1 MDDILMKSVIE
12 KVEAQENKIGEI
24 EAAIKNIP
32 DNTVGIADV
41 KNAVK
46 SIKEIAE
53 SIAFPIQEM
62 RELSKAIIEVRDRLN
77 RPVTSTVQHHHYIP
91 KIIWLCILLFVSL
104 AVVCTGWYMTADTLT
119 EYKANDTKYRYLKL
133 NSNKSLLDLLFSAD
147 SLFRTDPGLRDSVIQ
162 QEEENQRIF
171 EMLQKAN
178 NMEREAEELKRKATG
193 Q

>member
-53 SIAFPIQEM
+53 SISFPIQEM

-91 KIIWLCILLFVSL
+91 KIIWLCIVLFVSL
-104 AVVCTGWYMTADTLT
+104 AVVCTGWYMTANTLN

-133 NSNKSLLDLLFSAD
+133 NSNKSLLDLLYRTD
-147 SLFRTDPGLRDSVIQ
+147 SLFRTDAGLRDSVIQ

-193 Q
+193 R

>member
-32 DNTVGIADV
+32 DNIVGIADV

-53 SIAFPIQEM
+53 SISFPIQEM
-62 RELSKAIIEVRDRLN
+62 RELSKAIIEVRDQLN

-91 KIIWLCILLFVSL
+91 KIIWLCIVLFVSL
-104 AVVCTGWYMTADTLT
+104 AVVCTGWYMTANTLT
-119 EYKANDTKYRYLKL
+119 EYNANDTKYRYLKL
-133 NSNKSLLDLLFSAD
+133 NSNKSLLDLLYRTD
-147 SLFRTDPGLRDSVIQ
+147 SLFRADAGLRDSVIQ

-193 Q
+193 R

>member
-53 SIAFPIQEM
+53 SISFQIQEM

-91 KIIWLCILLFVSL
+91 KIIWLCIVLFVSL
-104 AVVCTGWYMTADTLT
+104 AVVCTGWYMTANTLT

-133 NSNKSLLDLLFSAD
+133 NSSKSLLDLLYRTD
-147 SLFRTDPGLRDSVIQ
+147 SLFSTDAGLRDSVIQ

-193 Q
+193 R

>member
-1 MDDILMKSVIE
+1 MKSVIE

-53 SIAFPIQEM
+53 SISFPIQEM

-91 KIIWLCILLFVSL
+91 KIIWLCIVLFVSL
-104 AVVCTGWYMTADTLT
+104 AVVCTGWYMTANTLA

-133 NSNKSLLDLLFSAD
+133 NSNKSLLDLLYRTD
-147 SLFRTDPGLRDSVIQ
+147 SLFRTDAGLRDSVIQ
-162 QEEENQRIF
+162 KEEENQRIF

-193 Q
+193 R

>member
-24 EAAIKNIP
+24 EAGIKNIP

-53 SIAFPIQEM
+53 SISFPIQEM

-91 KIIWLCILLFVSL
+91 KIIWLCIVLFVSL
-104 AVVCTGWYMTADTLT
+104 AVVCTGWYMTANTLT

-133 NSNKSLLDLLFSAD
+133 NSNKSLLDLLYRTD
-147 SLFRTDPGLRDSVIQ
+147 SLFRTDAGLRDSVIQ

-193 Q
+193 R

>member
-53 SIAFPIQEM
+53 SISFQIQEM

-91 KIIWLCILLFVSL
+91 KIIWLCIVLFVSL
-104 AVVCTGWYMTADTLT
+104 AVVCTGWYMTANTLT

-133 NSNKSLLDLLFSAD
+133 NSNKSLLDLLYRTD
-147 SLFRTDPGLRDSVIQ
+147 SLFRTDAGLRDSVIQ

-178 NMEREAEELKRKATG
+178 SMEREAEELKRKATG
-193 Q
+193 R

>member
-53 SIAFPIQEM
+53 SISFPIQEM

-91 KIIWLCILLFVSL
+91 KIIWLCIVLFVSL
-104 AVVCTGWYMTADTLT
+104 AVVCTGWYMTANTLT

-133 NSNKSLLDLLFSAD
+133 NSNKSLLDLLYRTD
-147 SLFRTDPGLRDSVIQ
+147 SLFRTDAGLRDSVIQ

-193 Q
+193 R

>member
-53 SIAFPIQEM
+53 SLSFPIQEM

-91 KIIWLCILLFVSL
+91 KIIWLCIVLFVSL
-104 AVVCTGWYMTADTLT
+104 AVVCTGWYMTANTLT

-133 NSNKSLLDLLFSAD
+133 NSNKSLLDLLYRTD
-147 SLFRTDPGLRDSVIQ
+147 SLFRTDAGLRDSVIQ

-193 Q
+193 R

>member
-1 MDDILMKSVIE
+1 MKSVIE

-53 SIAFPIQEM
+53 SISFQIQEM

-91 KIIWLCILLFVSL
+91 KIIWLCIVLFVSL
-104 AVVCTGWYMTADTLT
+104 AVVCTGWYMTANTLT

-133 NSNKSLLDLLFSAD
+133 NSNKSLLDLLYRTD
-147 SLFRTDPGLRDSVIQ
+147 SLFRTDAGLRDSVIQ

-178 NMEREAEELKRKATG
+178 SMEREAEELKRKATG
-193 Q
+193 R